1 MARKFHVELDVE
13 VLSDEV
19 EEFLSCVDHHIE
31 YLLNL
36 DEWALN
42 VSNAHA
48 TEIVSDAGCAY
59 EIYRATSNGGETIEK
74 FDAKSDKDA
83 TIYFNDCCLKANEA
97 DGNCRYM
104 LYKVGKHDPSSFQLI
119 GQHWVGRKE
128 V

>member
-1 MARKFHVELDVE
+1 MSEYRVTMTVEIND
-13 VLSDEV
+13 DDD
-19 EEFLSCVDHHIE
+19 EEFERAIDHHIE
-31 YLLNL
+31 YFVDVDNWNATVY
-36 DEWALN
+36 D
-42 VSNAHA
+42 AHA